1 MVFQNKLLNFCVQA
15 SIFIFDFAN
24 LILSDILM
32 YEVTEGVSFDYQA
45 MLHNQ
50 WFWILLLIHFSHV
63 MLMII
68 VKHKN
73 SMNDHRV
80 ETAIEDQQVS
90 LLKQIPKRSK
100 KGEYEDAVQVLML
113 IDELEK
119 RRHK

>member
-1 MVFQNKLLNFCVQA
+1 MVFQNKLLNFFVQA
-15 SIFIFDFAN
+15 LIFIFDFAN

-32 YEVTEGVSFDYQA
+32 YEVTEGISFDYQA

-100 KGEYEDAVQVLML
+100 KGEYEEAVQVLML